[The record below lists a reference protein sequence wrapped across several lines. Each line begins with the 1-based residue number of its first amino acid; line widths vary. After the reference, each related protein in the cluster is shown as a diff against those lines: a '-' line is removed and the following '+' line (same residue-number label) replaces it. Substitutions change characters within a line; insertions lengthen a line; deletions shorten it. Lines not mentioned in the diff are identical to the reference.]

1 VPRIIINDLDD
12 MDIYDQDIVA
22 GRRARARRPATIR
35 DAAPRLR
42 RHRDDGRES
51 FKCGHC
57 KAFIGPTVSGGRHR
71 NHCPLCLYS
80 RHVDG
85 PRPGDR
91 ASTCRALMVPVGTF
105 NRPKGEQAIVHRCLG
120 CGLERHNRVAA
131 DDNILACLRLPLV
144 APRLGRATAVEE
156 GAEEVA

>member
-1 VPRIIINDLDD
+1 
-12 MDIYDQDIVA
+12 
-22 GRRARARRPATIR
+22 
-35 DAAPRLR
+35 
-42 RHRDDGRES
+42 
-51 FKCGHC
+51 
-57 KAFIGPTVSGGRHR
+57 
-71 NHCPLCLYS
+71 
-80 RHVDG
+80 
-85 PRPGDR
+85 
-91 ASTCRALMVPVGTF
+91 MVPVGTF